1 MIALRPASERGHAD
15 HGWLNT
21 YHTFSFANYYDP
33 RHMGFRALRVINED
47 WVESGRGFGTHP
59 HQDMEII
66 TYVLE
71 GALSHKDSMGNA
83 SVIRPGEVQRMSA
96 GTGVRHSE
104 FNPSPVERVHLL
116 QIWIQPNEFG
126 LTPSY
131 EQKTFSGEEK
141 LGKLRLIAS
150 QDAREGSVR
159 IHQDAS
165 VYATMLPKDSKVTH
179 QLSPDR
185 HAYVHVATGE
195 VLLNGKPLRAGDG
208 AAVTSEKIELA
219 GVTEDDASEVLLF
232 DLA

>member
-1 MIALRPASERGHAD
+1 MIALRPATERGHAD

-21 YHTFSFANYYDP
+21 YHSFSFADYYDP

-47 WVESGRGFGTHP
+47 WVQPGRGFGTHG

-83 SVIRPGEVQRMSA
+83 SAIRPGEVQRMSA

-104 FNPSPVERVHLL
+104 YNPSPAEPVHLL
-116 QIWIQPNEFG
+116 QIWIQPNQQG
-126 LTPSY
+126 LEPSY
-131 EQKTFSGEEK
+131 EQKTFSYQEK
-141 LGKLRLIAS
+141 LGKLRLVAS
-150 QDAREGSVR
+150 EDGRDGSVR

-165 VYATMLPKDSKVTH
+165 LYATILTKQASVLH
-179 QLSPDR
+179 QLEPDR
-185 HAYVHVATGE
+185 HAYVHVASGS

-208 AAVTSEKIELA
+208 AALTSEKIELL
-219 GVTEDDASEVLLF
+219 GTNDDEPAEVLLF
-232 DLA
+232 DLT

>member
-1 MIALRPASERGHAD
+1 MIQVRRGKERGHAD

-21 YHTFSFANYYDP
+21 YHTFSFSDYYDP
-33 RHMGFRALRVINED
+33 KHMGFRSLRVINED
-47 WVESGRGFGTHP
+47 WVQPGRGFGTHG

-83 SVIRPGEVQRMSA
+83 SAIRPGEVQRMSA

-104 FNPSPVERVHLL
+104 YNPSPAEPVHLL
-116 QIWIQPNEFG
+116 QIWIQPNQQG
-126 LTPSY
+126 LEPSY
-131 EQKTFSGEEK
+131 EQKAFSYQEK
-141 LGKLRLIAS
+141 LGKLRLVAS
-150 QDAREGSVR
+150 EDGREGSVR

-165 VYATMLPKDSKVTH
+165 LYATILTKQASVLH
-179 QLSPDR
+179 QLEPDR
-185 HAYVHVATGE
+185 HAYVHVASGS

-208 AAVTSEKIELA
+208 AALTSEKIELL
-219 GVTEDDASEVLLF
+219 GTNDDEPAEILLF

>member
-1 MIALRPASERGHAD
+1 MIALRPAAERGHAN

-21 YHTFSFANYYDP
+21 YHTFSFADYYDS

-71 GALSHKDSMGNA
+71 GALSHKDSMGNS

-104 FNPSPVERVHLL
+104 FNPSPVEPVHLL
-116 QIWIQPNEFG
+116 QIWIQPNQLG
-126 LTPSY
+126 LNPSY
-131 EQKTFSGEEK
+131 EQKTFTAEEK

-150 QDAREGSVR
+150 EDSREGSVR

-165 VYATMLPKDSKVTH
+165 VYATMLPKDSKVVH
-179 QLSPDR
+179 QLASER
-185 HAYVHVATGE
+185 HAFVHVASGE

-208 AAVTSEKIELA
+208 AAVTSEKIELVGA
-219 GVTEDDASEVLLF
+219 TDDDASEVLLF

>member
-1 MIALRPASERGHAD
+1 MIALRPATERGHAD

-21 YHTFSFANYYDP
+21 YHSFSFADYYDP

-47 WVESGRGFGTHP
+47 WVQPGRGFGTHG

-83 SVIRPGEVQRMSA
+83 SAIRPGEVQRMSA

-104 FNPSPVERVHLL
+104 YNPSPAEPVHLL
-116 QIWIQPNEFG
+116 QIWIQPNQQG
-126 LTPSY
+126 LEPSY
-131 EQKTFSGEEK
+131 EQKTFSYQEK
-141 LGKLRLIAS
+141 LGKLRLVAS
-150 QDAREGSVR
+150 EDGRDGSVR

-165 VYATMLPKDSKVTH
+165 LYASILTKDASVLH
-179 QLSPDR
+179 QLEPDR
-185 HAYVHVATGE
+185 HAYVHVASGS

-208 AAVTSEKIELA
+208 AALTSEKIELL
-219 GVTEDDASEVLLF
+219 GTNDDEPAEVLLF
-232 DLA
+232 DLT

>member
-1 MIALRPASERGHAD
+1 MIALRPATERGHAD

-47 WVESGRGFGTHP
+47 WVQSGRGFGTHP
-59 HQDMEII
+59 HEDMEII

-71 GALSHKDSMGNA
+71 GALSHKDSMGNS

-104 FNPSPVERVHLL
+104 FNPSSVEPVHLL
-116 QIWIQPNEFG
+116 QIWILPNQLG

-131 EQKTFSGEEK
+131 EQKFFSAEEK
-141 LGKLRLIAS
+141 LGKLRLIAAE
-150 QDAREGSVR
+150 DAREGSVK

-165 VYATMLPKDSKVTH
+165 VYATMLPKDSKVVH
-179 QLSPDR
+179 HLEPNR
-185 HAYVHVATGE
+185 HAYVHVASGE

-208 AAVTSEKIELA
+208 AAVTSEKIELIGA
-219 GVTEDDASEVLLF
+219 TDDDASEVLLF

>member
-1 MIALRPASERGHAD
+1 MIALRPAEERGHAD

-21 YHTFSFANYYDP
+21 YHSFSFADYYDP

-47 WVESGRGFGTHP
+47 WVQPGRGFATHS
-59 HQDMEII
+59 HNDMEII

-104 FNPSPVERVHLL
+104 FNPSPSEPVHLL
-116 QIWIQPNEFG
+116 QIWILPNRRS

-131 EQKTFSGEEK
+131 EQKMFSAEEK

-150 QDAREGSVR
+150 EDARDGSVR

-165 VYATMLPKDSKVTH
+165 VFAALLPHGAKVVH
-179 QLSPDR
+179 QLEPDR
-185 HAYVHVATGE
+185 HGYVHVARGE

-208 AAVTSEKIELA
+208 AALTSEKVELA
-219 GVTEDDASEVLLF
+219 GASDTTAAEVLLF

>member
-1 MIALRPASERGHAD
+1 MIALRPAAERGHAN

-21 YHTFSFANYYDP
+21 YHTFSFADYYDS

-47 WVESGRGFGTHP
+47 WVQPGRGFGTHG

-104 FNPSPVERVHLL
+104 FNPSPAEPVHLL
-116 QIWIQPNEFG
+116 QIWIQPNQRG

-131 EQKTFSGEEK
+131 EQKTFAGEEK
-141 LGKLRLIAS
+141 LGQLRLIAS
-150 QDAREGSVR
+150 EDGREGSVR

-165 VYATMLPKDSKVTH
+165 VYATMLPNGSKVVH
-179 QLSPDR
+179 QLEPDR
-185 HAYVHVATGE
+185 HAYVHVASGE

-208 AAVTSEKIELA
+208 AAVTSEKIELVGA
-219 GVTEDDASEVLLF
+219 TDDDASEVLLF